1 MVSQT
6 PAETEWLAKISWTKP
21 KYFELN
27 QESKA
32 VLTENCDSQNFPAT
46 PFVCIFINHLRNKIL
61 KTWRDWRLKET
72 GTSFEQKTHFSD
84 NSGQNNWH
92 K

>member
-6 PAETEWLAKISWTKP
+6 PAETEWLAKVSWTKP

-46 PFVCIFINHLRNKIL
+46 LLFVSPLI
-61 KTWRDWRLKET
+61 TWEIRY
-72 GTSFEQKTHFSD
+72 
-84 NSGQNNWH
+84 
-92 K
+92 